1 MVFGVFLTNGSLETM
16 VFWGRANRCFA
27 GRSRWL
33 SEYKR
38 EMDDESMVMCE
49 VNQMNADKVR
59 ELAKRDEAAVVQFL
73 RDIVA
78 IPSFSTQEENVVK
91 RIAKEMETVGFDEV
105 RIDAVGNVIGR
116 MGNGPVKI
124 MFDNHIDTVGVGD
137 PASWKGRDPFDPKL
151 ENGKIWGRGV
161 VDEKAAMASTVYAAK
176 IIKELGLGDQCT
188 VWVVGSAIEEDC
200 DGLTQLH
207 LIQNEGIRPDYVVL
221 GEPTDLNVYR
231 GHRGRVEMIITI
243 KGRSAHAAH
252 CEKGVSALYKA
263 ARILLDIEKLNDRL
277 AHDDFLGKG
286 TITASFMDVKT
297 ASLNSVPNAAIIYL
311 DRRLTVG
318 ETKESALEEIRAL
331 PSMGDAEVEILQ
343 YEATAWTGKK
353 VEQDKYFPTW
363 VLDEQHVLVQA
374 AVEAIEAARGT
385 KPKVSRW
392 VFSTNGVAT
401 MGRLGIPTIGFA
413 PGLEEL
419 AHTTD
424 EYINVAD
431 LVDAVAG
438 AALIPQTLARRLAK

>member
-1 MVFGVFLTNGSLETM
+1 
-16 VFWGRANRCFA
+16 
-27 GRSRWL
+27 
-33 SEYKR
+33 
-38 EMDDESMVMCE
+38 
-49 VNQMNADKVR
+49 
-59 ELAKRDEAAVVQFL
+59 
-73 RDIVA
+73 
-78 IPSFSTQEENVVK
+78 
-91 RIAKEMETVGFDEV
+91 
-105 RIDAVGNVIGR
+105 
-116 MGNGPVKI
+116 
-124 MFDNHIDTVGVGD
+124 VGVGD
-137 PASWKGRDPFDPKL
+137 PGSWRGRDPFDPRL
-151 ENGKIWGRGV
+151 EDGKIWGRGV
-161 VDEKAAMASTVYAAK
+161 VDEKAAMASTVYAGK
-176 IIKELGLGDQCT
+176 IIKELGLGDKCT
-188 VWVVGSAIEEDC
+188 IWVVGSAIEEDC

-207 LIQNEGIRPDYVVL
+207 LIQNEGVRPDFVVL

-263 ARILLDIEKLNDRL
+263 APILLDIEKLNDRL
-277 AHDDFLGKG
+277 AVDDFLGKG
-286 TITASFMDVKT
+286 TITASYMDVKT

-343 YEATAWTGKK
+343 YDATAWTGKK
-353 VEQDKYFPTW
+353 VEQEKYFPTW
-363 VLDEQHVLVQA
+363 VLDEQHDLVQA
-374 AVEAIEAARGT
+374 AVEAIEGARGT

-424 EYINVAD
+424 EYIKVSD

-438 AALIPQTLARRLAK
+438 AALIPQALARRLAK

>member
-1 MVFGVFLTNGSLETM
+1 
-16 VFWGRANRCFA
+16 
-27 GRSRWL
+27 
-33 SEYKR
+33 
-38 EMDDESMVMCE
+38 
-49 VNQMNADKVR
+49 MNADKVR
-59 ELAKRDEAAVVQFL
+59 QLARRDEAQVVQFL

-78 IPSFSTQEENVVK
+78 IPSFSCEEEKVVR
-91 RIAKEMETVGFDEV
+91 RIAQEMESVGFDEV
-105 RIDAVGNVIGR
+105 RLDAVGNVIGR
-116 MGNGPVKI
+116 IGNGPVKI

-151 ENGKIWGRGV
+151 VDGAIWGRGV
-161 VDEKAAMASTVYAAK
+161 VDEKAAMASTVYAGK
-176 IIKELGLGDQCT
+176 IIKELGLGSACT

-207 LIQNEGIRPDYVVL
+207 LIENEGIRPDYVVL

-231 GHRGRVEMIITI
+231 GHRGRVEMTITV

-263 ARILLDIEKLNDRL
+263 APILLDIEKLNHRL
-277 AHDDFLGKG
+277 AVDEFLGKG

-297 ASLNSVPNAAIIYL
+297 PSLNSVPGAATIYL

-318 ETKESALEEIRAL
+318 ETKESALEEIRSL
-331 PSMGDAEVEILQ
+331 PSLGDADVELLR
-343 YEATAWTGKK
+343 YEATAWTGRK
-353 VEQDKYFPTW
+353 VEQEKYFPTW
-363 VLDEQHVLVQA
+363 VLEEQHALVQA
-374 AVEAIEAARGT
+374 AAEAIEAARGT
-385 KPKVSRW
+385 KPKISRW

-424 EYINVAD
+424 EYIKVDD
-431 LVDAVAG
+431 LVTAVVG
-438 AALIPQTLARRLAK
+438 AALIPQALAKRLGS